1 MTTTVVAQ
9 RRVLGYV
16 RVSTERQ
23 AGEHHASLQTQE
35 AHILDYIERA
45 GDVHLETFVDILS
58 GRRDDRPEYNRMV
71 ELALRGGADVII
83 VQFLDRLG
91 RNPREI
97 LRRIWQLEDHGVRVE
112 VTDEDIKEELLLLIR
127 AGMAGAESRKT
138 SERVVANMARI
149 VAGGTHSGRVPFGF
163 TPIKRIEGGRAVVE
177 RWEIDEAKAAVVRE
191 MARLAV
197 EENLGFLGIA
207 NALNDKGYRTRRE
220 RPGDPPQPRA
230 ERHHGLWPQGQ
241 EGQCR

>member
-1 MTTTVVAQ
+1 MTITVAAQ

-23 AGEHHASLQTQE
+23 AGEHHASLETQE

-45 GDVHLETFVDILS
+45 GDVHIETFVDILS

-71 ELALRGGADVII
+71 ELALSGGADVII

-127 AGMAGAESRKT
+127 ADMAGAESRKT

-149 VAGGTHSGRVPFGF
+149 VSGGTHSG
-163 TPIKRIEGGRAVVE
+163 EE
-177 RWEIDEAKAAVVRE
+177 RGTTC
-191 MARLAV
+191 
-197 EENLGFLGIA
+197 LG
-207 NALNDKGYRTRRE
+207 
-220 RPGDPPQPRA
+220 
-230 ERHHGLWPQGQ
+230 
-241 EGQCR
+241 CRSGST